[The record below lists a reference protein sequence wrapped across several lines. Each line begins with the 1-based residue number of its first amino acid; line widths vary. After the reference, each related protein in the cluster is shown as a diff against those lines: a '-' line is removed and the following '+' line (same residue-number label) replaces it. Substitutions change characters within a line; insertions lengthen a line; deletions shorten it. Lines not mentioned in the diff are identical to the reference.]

1 MNESTTLS
9 NKNTHAPFSLVKII
23 VWTAIGVA
31 IGLAGFFAVYV
42 STKDGNLS
50 NTNSVT
56 QSSDGESSESS
67 HEPGFGTE
75 NNSGADLNDPAVDIN
90 TVQRFKTVY
99 SYVESLPDQNLIE
112 TLNRTINENWI
123 QSSRV
128 RSALQTAL
136 LERQVLVAPSSALE
150 FALAQKNPIRSK
162 MVKTVFSEWAST
174 DLETSLVEIANLAE
188 PLRFVA
194 LKEVIEAREE
204 LPLSKIRDIGLEL
217 NLESFVVSHYI
228 ESLTTE
234 YIDDPKSRWYEL
246 IAFPEAETDLGYEL
260 ASRIAQRWYQIE
272 GIDVLQEILN
282 SEAGEYFQRD
292 SINLI
297 LESITREDPTRAF
310 QYAQDIPQEGA
321 FQMFPPTF
329 RVVFVWAEMDPHAA
343 LEAVKVVEPSGMRE
357 RLQNTAVN
365 SWASTNPRELLAN
378 LETVPKSTQMSA
390 VSQSFSS
397 LAQSSPHEASDLVL
411 RLEDPEMR
419 SRAAESLVYRWAQ
432 DNVNATLDWVL
443 EYPKTEPNRGRLL
456 ESVLS
461 MMVDSDPKRAIQIA
475 AQQPI
480 PEGWNIGLEAQ
491 LLSALAFRD
500 VDTAIELLPE
510 ARDGETT
517 TAVTRSI
524 GVSLVANGEP
534 DRALSLVQQLPDD
547 ARDSFYR
554 SISYEWAKFD
564 PAAVLAALKD
574 FPTAEIRSNVASELS
589 RMHVQNF
596 SDSQLETLNQYII
609 EEDSQT
615 REE

>member
-1 MNESTTLS
+1 MIDSTTLS
-9 NKNTHAPFSLVKII
+9 DKNTRVPFSLVKIF
-23 VWTAIGVA
+23 VWIAVGIAIGA
-31 IGLAGFFAVYV
+31 TGFIVV
-42 STKDGNLS
+42 QLSTKNGILN
-50 NTNSVT
+50 NTDIEI
-56 QSSDGESSESS
+56 QSGDVGSSESS
-67 HEPGFGTE
+67 LGTE
-75 NNSGADLNDPAVDIN
+75 NNSSADLNDPTLDIN

-99 SYVESLPDQNLIE
+99 SYVESVPDQNLIE
-112 TLNRTINENWI
+112 ALNRSINDKWI

-128 RSALQTAL
+128 KSALQTAL
-136 LERQVLVAPSSALE
+136 LERQVLVAPSTALE
-150 FALAQKNPIRSK
+150 FALAQTNPIQSK
-162 MVKTVFSEWAST
+162 MVKTVFSEWAVT
-174 DLETSLVEIANLAE
+174 DLDTSLKKIDSLPES
-188 PLRFVA
+188 LRIVA
-194 LKEVIEAREE
+194 LEGIIEAREE
-204 LPLSKIRDIGLEL
+204 LPLSRIREIGFEL
-217 NLESFVVSHYI
+217 NLESFIVSHYI

-234 YIDDPKSRWYEL
+234 YIDDPKARWYEL
-246 IAFPEAETDLGYEL
+246 IAFPEAETDLGYKL
-260 ASRIAQRWYQIE
+260 ASRIAHQWYQIE

-282 SEAGEYFQRD
+282 SEAGDYFQRD

-297 LESITREDPTRAF
+297 LESITCEDPTRAF

-329 RVVFVWAEMDPHAA
+329 RVVSVWAEIDPHAA

-365 SWASTNPRELLAN
+365 AWASSNPRELLAN
-378 LETVPKSTQMSA
+378 LETLPKSTQMSA

-411 RLEDPEMR
+411 QLEDPEMR

-443 EYPKTEPNRGRLL
+443 EHPKTEPNRERLL

-480 PEGWNIGLEAQ
+480 PEGWNMGLEAQ
-491 LLSALAFRD
+491 LLAALAFRD

-517 TAVTRSI
+517 MAVTRSI

-534 DRALSLVQQLPDD
+534 ERALSLVQQLPDD

-564 PAAVLAALKD
+564 PAAVLVALKD
-574 FPTAEIRSNVASELS
+574 FPSAEIRSNVASELS
-589 RMHVQNF
+589 RMHAQNF
-596 SDSQLETLNQYII
+596 SDDELDTLKQYII
-609 EEDSQT
+609 EEDNQS

>member
-1 MNESTTLS
+1 MIDSTTLS
-9 NKNTHAPFSLVKII
+9 DKNNHVPFSLVKIF
-23 VWTAIGVA
+23 VWIAVGIAIGA
-31 IGLAGFFAVYV
+31 SGFIVV
-42 STKDGNLS
+42 HLSTKDGNLS
-50 NTNSVT
+50 NTNIVT

-75 NNSGADLNDPAVDIN
+75 NNSGADLNDSALHTN
-90 TVQRFKTVY
+90 TIQRLKTVY
-99 SYVESLPDQNLIE
+99 SYVESVPEQNLLE
-112 TLNRTINENWI
+112 TLNRAINDNWI
-123 QSSRV
+123 QSLRV
-128 RSALQTAL
+128 KSALQTAL
-136 LERQVLVAPSSALE
+136 LERQVLVAPSTALE
-150 FALAQKNPIRSK
+150 FALAQKNPIQSK
-162 MVKTVFSEWAST
+162 MVKTVFSEWAVT
-174 DLETSLVEIANLAE
+174 DLDTSLLKIDGLPESLGI
-188 PLRFVA
+188 VA
-194 LKEVIEAREE
+194 LKGVIEAREE
-204 LPLSKIRDIGLEL
+204 LPLSRIREISLEL
-217 NLESFVVSHYI
+217 NLESLAVSHYM
-228 ESLTTE
+228 ESLNAE
-234 YIDDPKSRWYEL
+234 YIDDPKSRWHEL
-246 IAFPEAETDLGYEL
+246 IAIPEAETDLGYEL
-260 ASRIAQRWYQIE
+260 ASRIAHRWYQIE

-282 SEAGEYFQRD
+282 SEAGDYFQRD

-329 RVVFVWAEMDPHAA
+329 RVVFVWAEIDPHAT

-365 SWASTNPRELLAN
+365 SWASSNPRELLAN
-378 LETVPKSTQMSA
+378 LETLPKSTQVSA

-397 LAQSSPHEASDLVL
+397 LAQSSPNEASELVL
-411 RLEDPEMR
+411 HLDDAEMR

-432 DNVNATLDWVL
+432 DDVNAALDWVL

-517 TAVTRSI
+517 TAVNRSI

-534 DRALSLVQQLPDD
+534 ERALSLVLQLPED
-547 ARDSFYR
+547 AKDSFYR

-609 EEDSQT
+609 EEERQT

>member
-1 MNESTTLS
+1 MTDSTKLS
-9 NKNTHAPFSLVKII
+9 DKNTLAPFSLVKTCIWI
-23 VWTAIGVA
+23 AVGFVIGVA
-31 IGLAGFFAVYV
+31 GFFVFHF
-42 STKDGNLS
+42 SNGDGSLNNS
-50 NTNSVT
+50 NVVT
-56 QSSDGESSESS
+56 QSSNQGSSELR
-67 HEPGFGTE
+67 HEHSIDKENGTRP
-75 NNSGADLNDPAVDIN
+75 DLNDPALDIN
-90 TVQRFKTVY
+90 TVRRFKAVY
-99 SYVESLPDQNLIE
+99 SYVESVPDQNLIE
-112 TLNRTINENWI
+112 TLNRTINDKWI
-123 QSSRV
+123 QSLRV
-128 RSALQTAL
+128 KTALQIAL
-136 LERQVLVAPSSALE
+136 LERQVLVAPSTALE

-162 MVKTVFSEWAST
+162 MVKTVFGEWAVT
-174 DLETSLVEIANLAE
+174 DLETSLEEIANLAE
-188 PLRFVA
+188 PLRIVA
-194 LKEVIEAREE
+194 LKGVIEAREE
-204 LPLSKIRDIGLEL
+204 LPLSRIREISLEL
-217 NLESFVVSHYI
+217 NLESLAVSHYM
-228 ESLTTE
+228 ESFSTE

-246 IAFPEAETDLGYEL
+246 IALPEAETELGYEL
-260 ASRIAQRWYQIE
+260 ASRIAHRWYQFE

-282 SEAGEYFQRD
+282 SDAGDYFQRD

-329 RVVFVWAEMDPHAA
+329 RVVFVWAEIDPYAA
-343 LEAVKVVEPSGMRE
+343 LEAVRVVEPSGMRE

-365 SWASTNPRELLAN
+365 SWASSDPRELLAN
-378 LETVPKSTQMSA
+378 LETIPKSTQMSA

-411 RLEDPEMR
+411 QLEDPEMR

-461 MMVDSDPKRAIQIA
+461 MMADSDPKRAIQIA

-500 VDTAIELLPE
+500 VETAIELLPE

-517 TAVTRSI
+517 TAVNRSI

-534 DRALSLVQQLPDD
+534 ERALSLALQLPDD
-547 ARDSFYR
+547 AQDSFYR

-609 EEDSQT
+609 EEERQT

>member
-1 MNESTTLS
+1 MIDSSTLS
-9 NKNTHAPFSLVKII
+9 DRNTQAPLSLVKIF
-23 VWTAIGVA
+23 VWVAVGVA
-31 IGLAGFFAVYV
+31 IGATGFLGVHL
-42 STKDGNLS
+42 STKDGNLN
-50 NTNSVT
+50 NTDIVP
-56 QSSDGESSESS
+56 QSSDAASSESS
-67 HEPGFGTE
+67 HELGLGTK
-75 NNSGADLNDPAVDIN
+75 NNSGADLNDPALDVDTI
-90 TVQRFKTVY
+90 QRFKTVY
-99 SYVESLPDQNLIE
+99 SYVESVPDQNLVE
-112 TLNRTINENWI
+112 TLNRTINDNWI

-136 LERQVLVAPSSALE
+136 LERQVLVAPATALK
-150 FALAQKNPIRSK
+150 FALAQRNPIRSK
-162 MVKTVFSEWAST
+162 MVKTVFGEWAST
-174 DLETSLVEIANLAE
+174 DLETSLEEIANLAE
-188 PLRFVA
+188 PLRVVA
-194 LKEVIEAREE
+194 LEGVIEFRKE
-204 LPLSKIRDIGLEL
+204 LPLSRVREIGLEL
-217 NLESFVVSHYI
+217 NLESHAVSHYI
-228 ESLTTE
+228 ESLNTE
-234 YIDDPKSRWYEL
+234 YLEDPKSRWYEL
-246 IAFPEAETDLGYEL
+246 IAIPEAETNLGYVL
-260 ASRIAQRWYQIE
+260 ASQIAQLWYLQE

-282 SEAGEYFQRD
+282 SDAGDYFQRD
-292 SINLI
+292 SINLV
-297 LESITREDPTRAF
+297 LELITREDPIRAF
-310 QYAQDIPQEGA
+310 QFAQDIPQEGA

-329 RVVFVWAEMDPHAA
+329 RVVFVWAEMDPRAA

-365 SWASTNPRELLAN
+365 SWASANPRELLAN
-378 LETVPKSTQMSA
+378 LETIPKSTQMSA
-390 VSQSFSS
+390 VSRSFSS
-397 LAQSSPHEASDLVL
+397 LAQSSPNEASELVL
-411 RLEDPEMR
+411 QLEDAEMR
-419 SRAAESLVYRWAQ
+419 SRAAESLVYQWAQ

-443 EYPKTEPNRGRLL
+443 EYPETEPNRGRLL

-480 PEGWNIGLEAQ
+480 QEGRNIGLEAQ

-534 DRALSLVQQLPDD
+534 ERALSLVQQLPDD

-564 PAAVLAALKD
+564 PTAVLAALKD
-574 FPTAEIRSNVASELS
+574 FPTAELRSNVASELS

-609 EEDSQT
+609 EEERQT